1 MNTSRPSRIASKR
14 KSLVLDD
21 DEDGDADSL
30 PQLTDEDEGDDV
42 EASNEVDD
50 DNDVAD
56 DDEEESG
63 KVQHEAGQI
72 LRIYLEDFMCHRKFD
87 ISFGRHLNFV
97 TGLNG
102 SGKSSGYNHFK

>member
-14 KSLVLDD
+14 KSHVLD
-21 DEDGDADSL
+21 DEDGDEVDSL
-30 PQLTDEDEGDDV
+30 PQLTDEDECDDV
-42 EASNEVDD
+42 EASNEADD
-50 DNDVAD
+50 DNDDAA
-56 DDEEESG
+56 DDEEENTSG
-63 KVQHEAGQI
+63 KDQHEAGQI

-102 SGKSSGYNHFK
+102 SGKSAG

>member
-14 KSLVLDD
+14 KSHVLD
-21 DEDGDADSL
+21 DEDGDEVDSL
-30 PQLTDEDEGDDV
+30 PQLTDEDECDDV
-42 EASNEVDD
+42 EASNEADD
-50 DNDVAD
+50 DNDDAA
-56 DDEEESG
+56 DDEEENTSG
-63 KVQHEAGQI
+63 KDRHEAGQI

-102 SGKSSGYNHFK
+102 SGKSAG

>member
-1 MNTSRPSRIASKR
+1 
-14 KSLVLDD
+14 VLDD
-21 DEDGDADSL
+21 EDDDEVDSL

-42 EASNEVDD
+42 EASNEADD
-50 DNDVAD
+50 DNDDAA
-56 DDEEESG
+56 DDEEENTSG
-63 KVQHEAGQI
+63 KDQHEAGQI

-102 SGKSSGYNHFK
+102 SGKSAG

>member
-14 KSLVLDD
+14 KSHVLD
-21 DEDGDADSL
+21 DEDGDEVDSL
-30 PQLTDEDEGDDV
+30 PQLTDEDDDV
-42 EASNEVDD
+42 EASNEADD
-50 DNDVAD
+50 DNDNAAD
-56 DDEEESG
+56 DDEENTSG
-63 KVQHEAGQI
+63 KDQHEAGQI

-102 SGKSSGYNHFK
+102 SGKSAG